1 MSVRR
6 TGRRPGYAGQMPEA
20 PFVPVIPAGGAGT
33 RLWPLSRRARP
44 KFLLDLTG
52 SGASLLQQTVR
63 RLAPLA
69 DRPPIIVTGDSH
81 LLAVQEQLAEMGS
94 PSSGESVRILAEP
107 SPRNSMP
114 AIALAAALVEKE
126 EPDAVIGSFAA
137 DHLIAGQEDFARD
150 VAVARRAAELG
161 FLVTLGIR
169 PTSPATGFGYIEQAE
184 TGQEE
189 AARAEDGAGK
199 RGSAAGRAAVRALGA
214 LPVSRFVEK
223 PDLAMAEKFVA
234 AGTFFWNAGM
244 FVVRARVLLDE
255 LAAQI
260 PGLAR
265 GVREIAAAAGTEEYD
280 EVLARIWPSLTSIA
294 IDHALA
300 EPLAAAGQVA
310 VVPASFGWDDVGDFA
325 ALARQLREWGA
336 GAERDVAAE
345 SAATGAGGSAD
356 RTDAADPDVRV
367 LGTST
372 VDAIASTATVYGS
385 TDRHIALVGLQG
397 ISIVDTEDALLV
409 LADEHAQDL
418 TRLIGLLDE
427 HGRGHLR

>member
-1 MSVRR
+1 
-6 TGRRPGYAGQMPEA
+6 MPEA

-69 DRPPIIVTGDSH
+69 DRPPIIVTGHDH
-81 LLAVQEQLAEMGS
+81 ALAVQEQLDEMDS
-94 PSSGESVRILAEP
+94 PSSGAWARVVAEP
-107 SPRNSMP
+107 APRNSMP
-114 AIALAAALVEKE
+114 AIALAAALVERE

-137 DHLIAGQEDFARD
+137 DHLIADQEEFGRT
-150 VAVARRAAELG
+150 VATARRAAEHG

-184 TGQEE
+184 VEKS
-189 AARAEDGAGK
+189 AAEQAGGGSSGGTSGAGPT
-199 RGSAAGRAAVRALGA
+199 ALRALGA

-223 PDLAMAEKFVA
+223 PDLVTAEQFVA

-265 GVREIAAAAGTEEYD
+265 GAREIAAAAGTPAYS
-280 EVLARIWPSLTSIA
+280 EVLARIWPTLTSIA

-300 EPLAAAGQVA
+300 EPLAAAGRVA

-325 ALARQLREWGA
+325 ALARQLREWGPE
-336 GAERDVAAE
+336 GEE
-345 SAATGAGGSAD
+345 SA
-356 RTDAADPDVRV
+356 VRV

-409 LADEHAQDL
+409 LADEQAQDL
-418 TRLIGLLDE
+418 TRLVGLLDE

>member
-1 MSVRR
+1 MPLPLAGS
-6 TGRRPGYAGQMPEA
+6 GPGYPGQMPEA
-20 PFVPVIPAGGAGT
+20 PFIPVIPAGGAGT

-52 SGASLLQQTVR
+52 SGTSLLQQTVQ

-69 DRPPIIVTGDSH
+69 DSPPIIVTGGAQAG
-81 LLAVQEQLAEMGS
+81 AVRVQLDEMGS
-94 PSSGESVRILAEP
+94 PGSGVRARIITEP
-107 SPRNSMP
+107 SPRSSMP
-114 AIALAAALVEKE
+114 AIALAAALVEHE

-137 DHLIAGQEDFARD
+137 DHLISAPEDFARD
-150 VAVARRAAELG
+150 VAAARQVAELG
-161 FLVTLGIR
+161 YLVTLGIR
-169 PTSPATGFGYIEQAE
+169 PTSPATGFGYIEQAPAE
-184 TGQEE
+184 QHPAGPGTDP
-189 AARAEDGAGK
+189 AAC
-199 RGSAAGRAAVRALGA
+199 RALGA

-223 PDLAMAEKFVA
+223 PDLDTAERFVA

-255 LAAQI
+255 LAVQI

-265 GVREIAAAAGTEEYD
+265 GVREIAAASGTEKYD
-280 EVLARIWPSLTSIA
+280 EVLARNWPTLTSIA

-300 EPLAAAGQVA
+300 EPLAAAGRVA

-325 ALARQLREWGA
+325 ALARQLREWGPDA
-336 GAERDVAAE
+336 D
-345 SAATGAGGSAD
+345 GS
-356 RTDAADPDVRV
+356 DVRV

-372 VDAIASTATVYGS
+372 VDAIGSAATVYGS

-409 LADEHAQDL
+409 LADDHAQDL
-418 TRLIGLLDE
+418 TRLVDLLDE
-427 HGRGHLR
+427 HGRGRLR